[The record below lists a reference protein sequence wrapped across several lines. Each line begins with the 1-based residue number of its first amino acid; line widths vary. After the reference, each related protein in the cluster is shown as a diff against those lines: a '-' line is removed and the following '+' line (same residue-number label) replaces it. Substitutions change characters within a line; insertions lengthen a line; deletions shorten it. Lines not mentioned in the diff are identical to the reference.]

1 MVAVHQRAVGGAKVG
16 NTPGVRIFATN
27 FSVGTAY
34 VQIFNSD
41 VAGKGAPHYDLRLSD
56 GEGTVCGEVDKAGL
70 LIGGALRNSFGGIE
84 LIKANAEKFGVS
96 NLTIIEAKAPE
107 GMADLPPLDAVII
120 GGSAGGMGAILD
132 ETERLL
138 KPGGRLVVTAVTV
151 ETGYTILK
159 ELKGRPFTYE
169 GYQLQ
174 VNRFRKAGPYH
185 LLNPLSPIFIV
196 TAVKTATTEE
206 V

>member
-16 NTPGVRIFATN
+16 NTPGVRIFATD

-84 LIKANAEKFGVS
+84 LIKRSAERQR
-96 NLTIIEAKAPE
+96 
-107 GMADLPPLDAVII
+107 
-120 GGSAGGMGAILD
+120 GSAVRQQALRC
-132 ETERLL
+132 RLPL
-138 KPGGRLVVTAVTV
+138 RFPLPGHL
-151 ETGYTILK
+151 
-159 ELKGRPFTYE
+159 RPLR
-169 GYQLQ
+169 QC
-174 VNRFRKAGPYH
+174 P
-185 LLNPLSPIFIV
+185 S
-196 TAVKTATTEE
+196 
-206 V
+206 